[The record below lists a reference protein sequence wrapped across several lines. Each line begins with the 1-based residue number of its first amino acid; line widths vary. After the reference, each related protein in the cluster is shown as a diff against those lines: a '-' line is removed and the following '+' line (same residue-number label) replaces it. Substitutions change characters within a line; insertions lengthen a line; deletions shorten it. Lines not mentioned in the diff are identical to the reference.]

1 MQTLTVML
9 SNLNKIYG
17 KKFIIY
23 FMKEDIGHSIFVNK
37 INIHIYNIKHGN
49 EFKYIQKML
58 YNLYL

>member
-23 FMKEDIGHSIFVNK
+23 FMKEDIGHSIFCKQNK
-37 INIHIYNIKHGN
+37 HTHLQYKTW
-49 EFKYIQKML
+49 K
-58 YNLYL
+58 